1 MGPRPVWTQWPAFLC
16 TAHTCI
22 NVSKTVASCTRLS
35 NHNSHHLEVG
45 KGPGGQEV
53 LVGRVMSLEP
63 GGQEA
68 LMVTRLPPEKLL

>member
-1 MGPRPVWTQWPAFLC
+1 MGPRPVWTQWPAFLR

-22 NVSKTVASCTRLS
+22 NVSNTVASCTKLS